1 MDGWRTTN
9 RNKGLGLVKD
19 QEFHFGPEVPEEL
32 CSRQPGT
39 GGNGPEGADLEV
51 DASKEVL

>member
-1 MDGWRTTN
+1 MDEWRTTN
-9 RNKGLGLVKD
+9 KNKGLGLLKD

-32 CSRQPGT
+32 CSRQLGT